1 MGESL
6 DSLLFYIH
14 KGNNMKKTTI
24 NKILLVTAVCFIVF
38 VALFNYNKTETVPET
53 TVEERSVVVGE

>member
-1 MGESL
+1 
-6 DSLLFYIH
+6 
-14 KGNNMKKTTI
+14 MKKTTI

-38 VALFNYNKTETVPET
+38 VTLFNYNKTETVPET